1 MSLVTELVARWE
13 ADAEILERHEDARGA
28 TFCRRFAAELRE
40 AMRAD
45 QDRPLTVAEAALES
59 GFSEDHL
66 RHGVAN
72 GKIPN
77 AGRKG
82 APRIRRAD
90 LPLKRNGQGRT
101 GVSPEAAAADILGSL
116 TE

>member
-1 MSLVTELVARWE
+1 MSSVTELAARWD
-13 ADAEILERHEDARGA
+13 ADAETLERHEDARGA
-28 TFCRRFAAELRE
+28 TLCRRFAAELRE
-40 AMRAD
+40 AVRAD

-66 RHGVAN
+66 RREVAS
-72 GKIPN
+72 GRIPN

-90 LPLKRNGQGRT
+90 LPLKRNGRGKT
-101 GVSPEAAAADILGSL
+101 GASPEAAAAEILGSL
-116 TE
+116 AE